1 MAGTESRGFAR
12 FRRRLSRAAV
22 LALLGSFAAACAS
35 RTEPPAAQ
43 PAAPPQAA
51 AHPTVRDIVA
61 RSAGSVVVVRTPRG
75 LGTGFV
81 VDRGVVATNLHV
93 IAGADRILLA
103 TPQGKR
109 LQISAI
115 AGLDPAHDLAL
126 LSFAAEAS
134 PTPLPLRRDTPLMA
148 GDPVV
153 AIGTPQGLALSA
165 STGIISAVREL
176 GPRLTLVQTTAPIS
190 PGSSGGPL
198 LDEQGR
204 VVGVTTLISTSGQ
217 NLNFAVPVEYL
228 SALLA
233 HSRGSLSLAE
243 FSKLKWEKETRGGG
257 HGNAS
262 GAANRPPF
270 PEAVAGFRMGL
281 HAAEA
286 KATCHSHWTVRGNH
300 AECASAPVEVPFAAG
315 PVHLYFSKDQLI
327 AVELLGSS
335 LDDTRTALVSKYGTP
350 DSAARARSGAEQVE
364 WSLRGGTITVRIG
377 RQRIEI
383 LYTSQATNVD
393 ANY

>member
-1 MAGTESRGFAR
+1 MGGAELRQIAR
-12 FRRRLSRAAV
+12 FAEQVARAAT
-22 LALLGSFAAACAS
+22 LIALSSFAVACAS
-35 RTEPPAAQ
+35 SKPEPAAE
-43 PAAPPQAA
+43 PRAETAR
-51 AHPTVRDIVA
+51 PTVREIVA
-61 RSAGSVVVVRTPRG
+61 RSADSVVVVRTPIG

-81 VDRGVVATNLHV
+81 VDRGIVATNLHV

-103 TPQGKR
+103 TSKGKR

-115 AGLDPAHDLAL
+115 TGLDPTHDLAL
-126 LSFAAEAS
+126 LSFSADAS
-134 PTPLPLRRDTPLMA
+134 PTPLPLRRDAPLMA

-165 STGIISAVREL
+165 STGIVSAVREL

-204 VVGVTTLISTSGQ
+204 VVGVTTLISKSGQ

-233 HSRGSLSLAE
+233 HSRGSISLAE
-243 FSKLKWEKETRGGG
+243 FSKLKWQKEGPRG
-257 HGNAS
+257 HGDP
-262 GAANRPPF
+262 NRPPF
-270 PEAVAGFRMGL
+270 PEAVAGFRLGL
-281 HAAEA
+281 SLAEA
-286 KATCHSHWTVRGNH
+286 KGTCRSRWTVRGNH
-300 AECASAPVEVPFAAG
+300 AECGTAPVRVPFAAG

-350 DSAARARSGAEQVE
+350 DSAARARTGSEQVE

-377 RQRIEI
+377 QRIEI
-383 LYTSQATNVD
+383 LYTSQASNVES
-393 ANY
+393 NY

>member
-1 MAGTESRGFAR
+1 MVGVGSREIAR
-12 FRRRLSRAAV
+12 FRRRVSQSAAL
-22 LALLGSFAAACAS
+22 LALVSSAAGCAS
-35 RTEPPAAQ
+35 STQP
-43 PAAPPQAA
+43 PAAPPATNAEAA
-51 AHPTVRDIVA
+51 GRPTVRDIVA
-61 RSAGSVVVVRTPRG
+61 RSAGSVVVVRTPLG

-81 VDRGVVATNLHV
+81 VDRGIVATNLHV

-103 TPQGKR
+103 TSQGKR

-115 AGLDPAHDLAL
+115 SGLDPVHDLAL
-126 LSFAAEAS
+126 LSFAADAS
-134 PTPLPLRRDTPLMA
+134 PTPLPLRRDAPLMA

-153 AIGTPQGLALSA
+153 AIGTPQGLALSV
-165 STGIISAVREL
+165 STGIVSAVREL

-204 VVGVTTLISTSGQ
+204 VVGVTTLISKSGQ

-233 HSRGSLSLAE
+233 RSRGSISLAE
-243 FSKLKWEKETRGGG
+243 FSKLKWQKEGRGG
-257 HGNAS
+257 HVDAS
-262 GAANRPPF
+262 RPPF
-270 PEAVAGFRMGL
+270 PEAVAGFRIGL
-281 HAAEA
+281 SAAEA
-286 KATCHSHWTVRGNH
+286 KGTCRSRWTVRGNH
-300 AECASAPVEVPFAAG
+300 AECSAAPVEVPFAAG

-335 LDDTRTALVSKYGTP
+335 LDNTRTALVSKYGTP
-350 DSAARARSGAEQVE
+350 DSAARAHSGTEQVE

-383 LYTSQATNVD
+383 LYTSQATD
-393 ANY
+393 ADSNY

>member
-1 MAGTESRGFAR
+1 MVGVGSREIAC
-12 FRRRLSRAAV
+12 FRRQLLRAA
-22 LALLGSFAAACAS
+22 ALVALGSSAAGCAS
-35 RTEPPAAQ
+35 STPP
-43 PAAPPQAA
+43 PAAPPATHA
-51 AHPTVRDIVA
+51 EAPGHPTVRDIVA
-61 RSAGSVVVVRTPRG
+61 RSAGSVVVVRTPHG

-81 VDRGVVATNLHV
+81 VDRGIVATNLHV

-103 TPQGKR
+103 TSEGRR

-115 AGLDPAHDLAL
+115 TGLDPIHDLAL
-126 LSFAAEAS
+126 LSFAAGAS
-134 PTPLPLRRDTPLMA
+134 PTPLPLRRDAPLMA

-153 AIGTPQGLALSA
+153 AIGTPQGLALSV
-165 STGIISAVREL
+165 STGIVSAVREL

-198 LDEQGR
+198 LDDQGR

-233 HSRGSLSLAE
+233 HSRGSISVAE
-243 FSKLKWEKETRGGG
+243 FSRLKWQKGG
-257 HGNAS
+257 HGGHGAPS
-262 GAANRPPF
+262 GNPNRPAF
-270 PEAVAGFRMGL
+270 PEAVAGFRIGL
-281 HAAEA
+281 STAEA
-286 KATCHSHWTVRGNH
+286 RGTCRSRWTVRGNH
-300 AECASAPVEVPFAAG
+300 AECGAAPVEVPFAAG

-335 LDDTRTALVSKYGTP
+335 LDDTRTALVTKYGAP
-350 DSAARARSGAEQVE
+350 DSAARAHTGTEQVE

-383 LYTSQATNVD
+383 LYTSQATSVD
-393 ANY
+393 SNY